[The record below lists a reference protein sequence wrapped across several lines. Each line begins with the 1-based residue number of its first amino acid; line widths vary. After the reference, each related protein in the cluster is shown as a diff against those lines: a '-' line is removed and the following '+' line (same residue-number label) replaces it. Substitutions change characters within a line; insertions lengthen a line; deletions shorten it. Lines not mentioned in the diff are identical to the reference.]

1 MTEQD
6 TIRKFVQD
14 QLSVWPLASANFR
27 ALKQAQTR
35 SLEVGGLTVRLQHN
49 PGRIISSAAK
59 LDAASIRARKC
70 FLCADARPPE
80 QRCLKFE
87 GRKGREYDILV
98 NPYPIF
104 PNHLVIARDTH
115 VGQSIWKCLVDMA
128 DLAHHH
134 TDFTFFYNGPRAGAS
149 APDHMHFQA
158 CPRGLMPLEQ
168 SVEAQ
173 LDALPAGARETTADG
188 TCLRYL
194 TAVKE
199 AELYH
204 YEKFTRGI
212 FVLRARTSKSLA
224 KLFYRL
230 LDCVP
235 TPEGEPEP
243 LINLL
248 MWYKPLSAAR
258 RPAGNTHGLAAF
270 EYRAIVVLRRS
281 HRSHHYFSEG
291 PDHLTM
297 SPGCADMAGMFIV
310 PAAEDYAKL
319 DVRLLSE
326 MLDEVSVP
334 AETERDVIGRL
345 TRTQP
350 TVEVGILAGEEIVF
364 EIISDGAGPQTVRY
378 QEGKINYNGAL
389 YDELHFEAATP
400 STMFAEPTFILHD
413 VVIGVDFHWER
424 RQCQRFAG
432 SLKFIVEKRQVVAVG
447 VVGVED
453 YLLSVI
459 SSEMKSTAG
468 LEFLKAHAV
477 ISRSWVMAQMRRRS
491 LPRTAADADWLAID
505 NVPAL
510 LTRLVS
516 DGLPKA
522 AAAVRPPSGM
532 SVASGPADASRETVI
547 RRWFDH
553 EDHRRF
559 DVCAD
564 DHCQRYQGLSVAV
577 GDMVRQAVDQTWGL
591 VLTYEG
597 ELCDARFSKCCGGM
611 SERFDTCWENRD
623 LPYLAALPD
632 TPDHRPCAAASGLP
646 AAASEL
652 PAAASEETGT
662 PFCDTQDSEILSSVL
677 NDYDLETKDFYRWR
691 VEYDREGLSALI
703 ARRSGHDIGLL
714 QALEPLETG
723 PSGRIRTLRIVGS
736 KETLVVGKELMIRK
750 VLSESHLKSS
760 AFTVTFDGDRV
771 ILDGRGWGHGVGLCQ
786 IGAAVMARR
795 GYDFRQ
801 ILSHYYPGA
810 ELTRIDAA
818 PHRPENGL
826 HHSETDSR
834 P

>member
-1 MTEQD
+1 MREQD
-6 TIRKFVQD
+6 ILRKFVRD
-14 QLSVWPLASANFR
+14 QLSVWPLAAANFR
-27 ALKQAQTR
+27 ALKQVRTR
-35 SLEVGGLTVRLQHN
+35 SMEIGGLAVQLQHN
-49 PGRIISSAAK
+49 PGRIVSSAAK
-59 LDAASIRARKC
+59 LDAASLRARKC
-70 FLCADARPPE
+70 FLCAEARPAE
-80 QRCLKFE
+80 QRNLRFE

-104 PNHLVIARDTH
+104 PDHLVIARNTH
-115 VGQSIWKCLVDMA
+115 TDQSIWNCLVDMA

-134 TDFTFFYNGPRAGAS
+134 TDFTFFYNGPHAGAS
-149 APDHMHFQA
+149 APDHMHFQG
-158 CPRGLMPLEQ
+158 CPRGLMPLER

-173 LDALPAGARETTADG
+173 LDALSGRAQGEDVGPEGGAS
-188 TCLRYL
+188 LRYL
-194 TAVKE
+194 TSVKD

-204 YEKFTRGI
+204 YEKFTRGV

-235 TPEGEPEP
+235 TPEGEAEP

-248 MWYKPLSAAR
+248 MWYKPLAGGR

-270 EYRAIVVLRRS
+270 EYRAVVILRRS
-281 HRSHHYFSEG
+281 HRSHHYFSDG

-297 SPGCADMAGMFIV
+297 SPGCADMAGLFIV

-319 DVRLLSE
+319 DGRLLTE
-326 MLDEVSVP
+326 MLSEVSVSP
-334 AETERDVIGRL
+334 ETERDVLWRL

-350 TVEVGILAGEEIVF
+350 TVEVGILAAEEIVF

-378 QEGKINYNGAL
+378 REGKIDYNGVL
-389 YDELHFEAATP
+389 YDELFFEAATP
-400 STMFAEPTFILHD
+400 STLFAEPTFILHN

-424 RQCQRFAG
+424 RQCQQFAG
-432 SLKFIVEKRQVVAVG
+432 SLKFIVEKSRVVAVG
-447 VVGVED
+447 IVGVED

-459 SSEMKSTAG
+459 SSEMKATAG

-477 ISRSWVMAQMRRRS
+477 ISRSWVMAQMQRRRQ
-491 LPRTAADADWLAID
+491 PRAGLDAGWLAVD

-516 DGLPKA
+516 ADLPPASRAAEGSAVHPDGEASACA
-522 AAAVRPPSGM
+522 AEGTDGEGAR
-532 SVASGPADASRETVI
+532 RETVI
-547 RRWFDH
+547 CKWFDH

-577 GDMVRQAVDQTWGL
+577 GDTVRQAVDQTWGQ
-591 VLTYEG
+591 VLTYDG
-597 ELCDARFSKCCGGM
+597 ALCDARFSKCCGGM
-611 SERFDTCWENRD
+611 TERFDTCWEDRG
-623 LPYLAALPD
+623 LPYLPALPD
-632 TPDHRPCAAASGLP
+632 TPDHRPCP
-646 AAASEL
+646 
-652 PAAASEETGT
+652 ETGDEACR
-662 PFCDTQDSEILSSVL
+662 PFCDTQDRETLAMVL

-691 VEYDREGLSALI
+691 VEYGRDELSALI
-703 ARRSGHDIGLL
+703 ARRSGRDIGLL

-750 VLSESHLKSS
+750 ILSESHLKSS
-760 AFTVTFDGDRV
+760 AFKVTTEGDRI

-810 ELTRIDAA
+810 ELTLPGAG
-818 PHRPENGL
+818 PYP
-826 HHSETDSR
+826 SETE
-834 P
+834 PHHA